1 MINIAIMG
9 YGVVGRG
16 TAQVFEENASLIEKR
31 VGDKVN
37 VKYILDLLD
46 FPGDK
51 NESKIIHDFEII
63 ANDPDVSIVAE
74 VMGGRRAAYTFTKR
88 LLEAKKSVV
97 TSNKELVAYH
107 GDELLE
113 IASAN
118 GVRYMFEASV
128 GGGIPLLSP
137 MIDSLCA
144 NEINAVCGIVN
155 GTSNYILTE
164 MTAGKSFADALLE
177 AQKNGYAE
185 ADPTADVEGHD
196 ACRKICI
203 LAALSFGV
211 LVEPEQVSTIGI
223 SKITLDDINNAE
235 RENCVIKL
243 IARAARLENGKIS
256 LSVAPH
262 KVPKSSP
269 LSGVNGVNNAVLVS
283 GNMVGDV
290 MFYGPGA
297 GSLPTASA
305 VSADIIN
312 IAERMSAPGK
322 NQCWKKNSTLI
333 SFEEITGRDLEKMK
347 NTAGLPLYNDALV
360 LG

>member
-1 MINIAIMG
+1 MSVYVFTKIKLIPSEEFQMNIAVMG

-16 TAQVFEENASLIEKR
+16 TARVFEENASLIEKR
-31 VGDKVN
+31 VADKVN

-63 ANDPDVSIVAE
+63 VNDPDVSVVAE

-164 MTAGKSFADALLE
+164 MTAGKSFA
-177 AQKNGYAE
+177 
-185 ADPTADVEGHD
+185 EGV
-196 ACRKICI
+196 R
-203 LAALSFGV
+203 G
-211 LVEPEQVSTIGI
+211 GI
-223 SKITLDDINNAE
+223 AYQEHGSY
-235 RENCVIKL
+235 
-243 IARAARLENGKIS
+243 G
-256 LSVAPH
+256 
-262 KVPKSSP
+262 
-269 LSGVNGVNNAVLVS
+269 
-283 GNMVGDV
+283 MVGGKTYRD
-290 MFYGPGA
+290 
-297 GSLPTASA
+297 GSGCHLFSA
-305 VSADIIN
+305 NAFQ
-312 IAERMSAPGK
+312 R
-322 NQCWKKNSTLI
+322 T
-333 SFEEITGRDLEKMK
+333 
-347 NTAGLPLYNDALV
+347 
-360 LG
+360 